1 MDGWRYRD
9 LFEFLVVLA
18 VFLLA
23 MAPPLLAFSLL
34 NFTGIN
40 LGT

>member
-23 MAPPLLAFSLL
+23 MAPLLAFSLL